1 MRTLDQWF
9 SIYAVSH
16 QNPIN
21 KKIHY
26 WCVPLIFYST
36 LAFLEGISRAEYL
49 NLPFSLSLALVI
61 FGGFFYLQLGS
72 RLAVCGLIIA
82 LLSWFSFY
90 GLNSETLVF
99 GGGSIFMLAWLGQF
113 VGHRIEG
120 AKPSF
125 LQDIVFLLIGPLWVL
140 KAIKDKL

>member
-1 MRTLDQWF
+1 MKTLDQWF

-16 QNPIN
+16 QNPTN

-36 LAFLEGISRAEYL
+36 LGFLEGISRAEYL
-49 NLPFSLSLALVI
+49 NLPISLSLMLVLSA
-61 FGGFFYLQLGS
+61 GVFYLRLKS
-72 RLAVCGLIIA
+72 SLAVCGLVIA
-82 LLSWFSFY
+82 LLCWVSFY
-90 GLNSETLVF
+90 WFTSDLLVF
-99 GGGSIFMLAWLGQF
+99 GGAVIFVVAWIGQF
-113 VGHRIEG
+113 VGHKIEG

-140 KAIKDKL
+140 KAVKEKL

>member
-49 NLPFSLSLALVI
+49 NLPFSLSLVLVI
-61 FGGFFYLQLGS
+61 IGGFFYLQLGQE
-72 RLAVCGLIIA
+72 RDA
-82 LLSWFSFY
+82 LQRSLHFLMNILGSDRPSS
-90 GLNSETLVF
+90 SETLE
-99 GGGSIFMLAWLGQF
+99 LQF
-113 VGHRIEG
+113 
-120 AKPSF
+120 
-125 LQDIVFLLIGPLWVL
+125 
-140 KAIKDKL
+140 